1 MLFIRDGKLAF
12 DIGWTGAVQGTTV
25 INDGQDHT
33 VGLRYSRSGANANQ
47 FCLLVDGQVDA
58 CGLSGVADRDGAGFL
73 IGVSVGHD
81 ARTVAS
87 MAPIYK
93 GKLWDFRVAQTAGDF
108 EALVTKQQTD
118 PAATDGSDGAN
129 MAGGS
134 TTVTASSSSGSTTV
148 TAVVATAATAADFV
162 DDGTIATY
170 ETVTVTNADGT
181 VTEETRVVGEEEEP
195 TDEETAVEINQ

>member
-1 MLFIRDGKLAF
+1 
-12 DIGWTGAVQGTTV
+12 
-25 INDGQDHT
+25 
-33 VGLRYSRSGANANQ
+33 
-47 FCLLVDGQVDA
+47 LVDGAVEA
-58 CGLSGVADRDGAGFL
+58 CGLSGVADREGSSFL

-93 GKLWDFRVAQTAGDF
+93 GKLWDFRVTQTAGDF
-108 EALVTKQQTD
+108 EGVVTKQQTD

-129 MAGGS
+129 MAGGAS
-134 TTVTASSSSGSTTV
+134 TETAESTDGSSTEITVVDS
-148 TAVVATAATAADFV
+148 AATASDFV

-181 VTEETRVVGEEEEP
+181 VTEETRVVGEEVEP
-195 TDEETAVEINQ
+195 TDEETAVEINLQIDDVEQMKETAGQATELEESLIKEEMDVEETKQDAEAEEVAAEEAHQ